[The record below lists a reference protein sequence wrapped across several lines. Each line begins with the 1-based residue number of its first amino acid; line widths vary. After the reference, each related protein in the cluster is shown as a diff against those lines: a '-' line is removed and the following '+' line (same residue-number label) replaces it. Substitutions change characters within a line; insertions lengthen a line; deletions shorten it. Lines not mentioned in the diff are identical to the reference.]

1 MPDAPINPGSN
12 QTVIRFGLFELDPR
26 AGELRKSGIRIK
38 LQEQPLQILL
48 MLLEHPGEIVTREEL
63 QKRLWRQDLF
73 VDFDRNLNSAVKKL
87 RQALGDDSEN
97 PRFIET
103 LYRRGYRFIGHTN
116 GGATIAAPVSVP
128 PFPPLPSEASANS
141 EPLPGRAWARN
152 LRALAWAIPAL
163 LVIVFAIAAVMFW
176 WARPAAPPRI
186 TGYTQITN
194 DDRPKR
200 HIVTDG
206 ERLYFNELRGD
217 RLVIAQVSAAGGE
230 TSVLPIPFG
239 NVVIGDIAADGSALL
254 VGSNDEGFGKMFQ
267 LASVPLPTGPPQ
279 RLHGLSTLSATW
291 SRDRSSIVFA
301 SGSDIYSASGNG
313 DQPRKLVTANGPVF
327 DLRLSP
333 DGRRLR
339 FDVVNPTNAS
349 IALWEV
355 NGDGN
360 GLHALLPGGSQTPQD
375 CCGNWT
381 RDGMYYVFQRVRDG
395 RTNLWALPEQK
406 YGLGAPAP
414 PIQLTNGPLDFS
426 TAVPSKDGKKI
437 FAVGARP
444 RAELVRWNSGG
455 RSGFAPYL
463 GGISA
468 TDLAFSRDGEWVV
481 YVSVPERILWRSK
494 IDGSQRLQL
503 TEAAMQSSLPRW
515 SPDGRHIVFMGR
527 TMNTNWRAY
536 VIPSA
541 GGALTDVA
549 PGAEAG
555 FDPGWSPD
563 GKSIVLTL
571 NDAGSPEIILSGPG
585 IAIVDF
591 ETQKLSLVPGAAQL
605 FSPRWSPQGN
615 LIAAITTDSQKLM
628 LFDRGTGQWTELVNM
643 PIGYPSWS
651 HDGRYLYFDTTFT
664 EDPAFFRVRISDRK
678 LERLASLNGLQRF
691 WGQFGSW
698 TGLGPDDSLLLV
710 RDTSSQEIYALELQV
725 P

>member
-1 MPDAPINPGSN
+1 MPDSPINSGSKQN
-12 QTVIRFGLFELDPR
+12 GIRFGLFELDPR

-63 QKRLWRQDLF
+63 QKRLWHQDLF

-116 GGATIAAPVSVP
+116 GGASTAVPISVP
-128 PFPPLPSEASANS
+128 PIPPLPSEASANS
-141 EPLPGRAWARN
+141 EPLPGRARARN
-152 LRALAWAIPAL
+152 LRARAWAIPAL
-163 LVIVFAIAAVMFW
+163 LVIVIAIAGVVW
-176 WARPAAPPRI
+176 LARPAAPPRI

-200 HIVTDG
+200 HMVTDG

-217 RLVIAQVSAAGGE
+217 HLVIAQVSAAGGE
-230 TSVLPIPFG
+230 TSVLPIPFE
-239 NVVIGDIAADGSALL
+239 NVVLSDIAADGSALL
-254 VGSNDEGFGKMFQ
+254 VGGSDEGAGKTFL
-267 LASVPLPTGPPQ
+267 LASVPLPTGSPQ
-279 RLHGLSTLSATW
+279 RFHGLSELSATW
-291 SRDRSSIVFA
+291 SRDRSNIVF
-301 SGSDIYSASGNG
+301 SGGSDIYSATGNG
-313 DQPRKLVTANGPVF
+313 GLPRKLVTVNGAVF

-339 FDVVNPTNAS
+339 FDVVDPRNAS

-355 NGDGN
+355 NRDGS

-381 RDGMYYVFQRVRDG
+381 ADGMYYVFQRVRDG
-395 RTNLWALPEQK
+395 TTNLWALPEQK
-406 YGLGAPAP
+406 YRLGAPAP

-426 TAVPSKDGKKI
+426 AAVPSKDGKKI

-444 RAELVRWNSGG
+444 RGELVRWDGGG
-455 RSGFAPYL
+455 RSSFAPYL

-468 TDLAFSRDGEWVV
+468 TDLAFSRDGEWVA

-503 TEAAMQSSLPRW
+503 TEATMLSSLPRW
-515 SPDGRHIVFMGR
+515 SPDGRQIVFMGR
-527 TMNTNWRAY
+527 TTNTNWRAY

-541 GGALTDVA
+541 GGAVTDVA

-571 NDAGSPEIILSGPG
+571 NDSGSPEIIRSAPG
-585 IAIVDF
+585 IAIVDLQ
-591 ETQKLSLVPGAAQL
+591 TQKLSLLPGAAQL
-605 FSPRWSPQGN
+605 FSPRWSPRAN
-615 LIAAITTDSQKLM
+615 YIAAITADSQKLM

-698 TGLGPDDSLLLV
+698 TGLGPDDSLLLL
-710 RDTSSQEIYALELQV
+710 RDTSSQEIYALELQA